1 MNSRDN
7 SCCISNILEIIV
19 KLQNCSESFE
29 CGKDGCDRPF
39 LGPIPTTACYNTR
52 PINLYHCEDGTLWEF
67 NYTLNGTTGTSSV
80 FRCEQVD
87 DTEQATIPYVSTN
100 SFFTINLK
108 CVGAIT
114 CLADTYVSII

>member
-7 SCCISNILEIIV
+7 GCCISNILEIIV

-67 NYTLNGTTGTSSV
+67 NYTLNV
-80 FRCEQVD
+80 RR
-87 DTEQATIPYVSTN
+87 
-100 SFFTINLK
+100 K
-108 CVGAIT
+108 
-114 CLADTYVSII
+114 